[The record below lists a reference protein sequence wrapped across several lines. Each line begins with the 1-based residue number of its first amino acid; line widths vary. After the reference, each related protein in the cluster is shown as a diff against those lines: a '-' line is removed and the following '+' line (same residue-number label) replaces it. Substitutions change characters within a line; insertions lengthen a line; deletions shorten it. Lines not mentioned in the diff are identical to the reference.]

1 MSGLLVVVD
10 YQNDFVDG
18 ALGFPGASDIH
29 DPICAKILEYKS
41 AGDMVVFTKDTHVP
55 QYLETQEG
63 MNLPVIHC
71 VKGTKGHD
79 LYGDLET
86 LSEGCIVFEKP
97 TFGSEKL
104 FDFLRSESF
113 DRIELVGLVSNI
125 CVLSNAVLA
134 KTALPEAEI
143 IVDCACTDSYDKVL
157 HNKALDV
164 LSGIQV
170 TVTNR

>member
-1 MSGLLVVVD
+1 MSGLLIVVD

-29 DPICAKILEYKS
+29 DPICEKISEYKRS
-41 AGDMVVFTKDTHVP
+41 GNTVVFTKDTHKP
-55 QYLETQEG
+55 EYLDTQEG
-63 MNLPVIHC
+63 INLPVKHC

-79 LYGDLET
+79 LYGELEA
-86 LSEGCIVFEKP
+86 LSKGCMVFEKP
-97 TFGSEKL
+97 TFGSAKL
-104 FDFLRSESF
+104 FDYLRNSSF
-113 DRIELVGLVSNI
+113 DRVELVGLVSNI
-125 CVLSNAVLA
+125 CVLSNAVLS
-134 KTALPEAEI
+134 KTALPEALI
-143 IVDCACTDSYDKVL
+143 IVDSACTDSYDKVL